1 MGQAL
6 SAHVAS
12 TAPDGLESQL
22 ELEMIK
28 ALRAEQRRFE
38 QPLQR
43 WKSSRTL
50 FNDHNGAL
58 RPIDVVDEE
67 VSARINAEYKSGFD
81 QLHGYIDRAL
91 NAPVQVDRV
100 QCQVQSQRYDMPR
113 VTTPR
118 APTASE
124 RTAFEKSYAVKG
136 AFNIGRRLR
145 KRHALVM
152 QAIGQDESYLL
163 VNSNGY
169 AAAVVARNAFSRE
182 GLLGK
187 RALLL
192 LNVLKGLAEGYCKVR
207 GPCARKDG

>member
-81 QLHGYIDRAL
+81 HTAPRLHRSGPERARSGG
-91 NAPVQVDRV
+91 QG
-100 QCQVQSQRYDMPR
+100 
-113 VTTPR
+113 
-118 APTASE
+118 
-124 RTAFEKSYAVKG
+124 AVPG
-136 AFNIGRRLR
+136 AEP
-145 KRHALVM
+145 ALW
-152 QAIGQDESYLL
+152 
-163 VNSNGY
+163 
-169 AAAVVARNAFSRE
+169 
-182 GLLGK
+182 
-187 RALLL
+187 
-192 LNVLKGLAEGYCKVR
+192 
-207 GPCARKDG
+207 